1 MALTRMEIDGY
12 GQLELNN
19 CAFRRD
25 GRIEA
30 QVAVSSAGF
39 SKNAPMENGM
49 ILAID
54 KANSVAKKATGKTL
68 PVALNYTAEHMYDE
82 RKDGLKDFSTA
93 PTDDFLPRFGYLS
106 VGETF
111 TTNCVC
117 FDIDASATDAEYS
130 SEDAALSAVASYKT
144 STLYG
149 TDCSM
154 GAILVTAQS
163 SKIQNVK
170 LKVVKDTTMP
180 DGQKGIKFQVI
191 G

>member
-30 QVAVSSAGF
+30 QVAVSSADF
-39 SKNAPMENGM
+39 SKAAPMENGM

-54 KANSVAKKATGKTL
+54 KANSVAKKATDKTL
-68 PVALNYTAEHMYDE
+68 PVALNYTSEHMYDE
-82 RKDGLKDFSTA
+82 RKDGLKDFSTS
-93 PTDDFLPRFGYLS
+93 PSDDFLPRFGYLS
-106 VGETF
+106 VGDAF

-117 FDIDASATDAEYS
+117 FDIDATGAEYT

-154 GAILVTAQS
+154 GAILVTANS

-170 LKVVKDTTMP
+170 LKVVKDTTVP

>member
-30 QVAVSSAGF
+30 QVAVSSADF
-39 SKNAPMENGM
+39 SKIAPMENGM

-54 KANSVAKKATGKTL
+54 KANNVAKKATDKTL
-68 PVALNYTAEHMYDE
+68 PVALNYTSEHMYDE
-82 RKDGLKDFSTA
+82 RKDGLKDFSTS
-93 PTDDFLPRFGYLS
+93 PSDDFLPRFGYLS

-117 FDIDASATDAEYS
+117 FDSAEYT
-130 SEDAALSAVASYKT
+130 SEDAALSAIASYKT